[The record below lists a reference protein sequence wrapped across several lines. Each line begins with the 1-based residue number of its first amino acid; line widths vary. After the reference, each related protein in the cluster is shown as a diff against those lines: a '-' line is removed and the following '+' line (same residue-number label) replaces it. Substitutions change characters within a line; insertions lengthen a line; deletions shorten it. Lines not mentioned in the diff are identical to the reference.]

1 MTRFNSYTR
10 RGGFFIYCIETNTES
25 NRMKKQKNMLQMK
38 EQDKISGENA
48 LMKQGE
54 VVYGIKSSK

>member
-1 MTRFNSYTR
+1 M
-10 RGGFFIYCIETNTES
+10 
-25 NRMKKQKNMLQMK
+25 KQKNMLQMK

>member
-38 EQDKISGENA
+38 ENKTPEKGLNEMEISD
-48 LMKQGE
+48 
-54 VVYGIKSSK
+54 